1 MTNVIP
7 LRTEGKTFKV
17 AGWTGREFLYVLS
30 FKIARRIMMPVF
42 DVTSTKSNANNLY
55 DQSIG
60 FTETD
65 DGTHVIGGWYQ
76 YGTDKETLSTLI
88 EKIPFSD
95 GSVKYS
101 IRNGEVRYHDK
112 INPKKNRP
120 HSKLIQCLLE
130 RNEQSETYSET
141 FNDSWDIV
149 ETLEVTGHRKAH
161 ILLTQMVFSHHLKFC
176 DKILSDWDTW
186 HHTMTSSCTNLP
198 SSFDVQFL
206 DHLRTTYHSD
216 SLSNISDYVN
226 YEFSLSQ
233 EVI

>member
-1 MTNVIP
+1 MPNVIT

-30 FKIARRIMMPVF
+30 SKIARRIMMPVF
-42 DVTSTKSNANNLY
+42 DFTNTLSNANDLH

-95 GSVKYS
+95 GSVKYC
-101 IRNGEVRYHDK
+101 IRNGKVRTQDRYDPH
-112 INPKKNRP
+112 KNRP
-120 HSKLIQCLLE
+120 HAKLIQCLLE
-130 RNEQSETYSET
+130 RKGQSETYSET
-141 FNDSWDIV
+141 FKDSWDII
-149 ETLEVTGHRKAH
+149 ENLEVTGHRKAH

-186 HHTMTSSCTNLP
+186 DHTLTSSCTDLP

-206 DHLRTTYHSD
+206 MHLRTTYNSD
-216 SLSNISDYVN
+216 LLSNISDYVN
-226 YEFSLSQ
+226 YEFLLSQ
-233 EVI
+233 EVV